1 MQLKLDLLEQILNI
15 VDRSPKFDVRKLRA
29 ETIKDPKW
37 VAFGAGNIFRGYI
50 ARIAQDLV
58 NCSAFDRGVNVI
70 QGRDYEML
78 DTVYEPND
86 NLAVSVTLANDGN
99 FSSEIIANIAEVVKM
114 TLRPERVKEIFRKP
128 SLQIISYT
136 ITEKGYDIYNS
147 KGELSDVVKSALD
160 NDPCIS
166 SHVMVASVG
175 FLYERYLAKLPVT
188 LLSLDN
194 LSKNGSILK
203 KAILRIAEEYVARG
217 KLEREFLDYLN
228 DDKWVTYPWT
238 MIDKI
243 TPGPDPN
250 VANYLQ
256 TIGFEDVGPFKL
268 CNGAICSKFVNS
280 EEAEYL
286 AIEDKFANGRPDFSK
301 AGVFLVDRATVEKIE
316 TMKVTA
322 CLNPLHTTLA
332 VYGSLLGYDKIWQE
346 MNDPVLVKLIKRL
359 AYDEA
364 LPVVEDPIV
373 IDPVKFVDEVINK
386 RFANPYLQDSPQRI
400 ATDTSMKISIRFGKT
415 INTYIALGKDV
426 TKLRYIPIVLAGWLR
441 YLLAVDDNG
450 CEFTPSPDP
459 CIEELQESLS
469 EQSYERAIVDDK
481 IIDLLSNEKYFGVN
495 LNSIGLAENVLRYF
509 SEMCQGKGSVRRT
522 LEKYTK

>member
-203 KAILRIAEEYVARG
+203 KLFCV
-217 KLEREFLDYLN
+217 
-228 DDKWVTYPWT
+228 
-238 MIDKI
+238 
-243 TPGPDPN
+243 
-250 VANYLQ
+250 
-256 TIGFEDVGPFKL
+256 
-268 CNGAICSKFVNS
+268 
-280 EEAEYL
+280 
-286 AIEDKFANGRPDFSK
+286 
-301 AGVFLVDRATVEKIE
+301 
-316 TMKVTA
+316 
-322 CLNPLHTTLA
+322 
-332 VYGSLLGYDKIWQE
+332 
-346 MNDPVLVKLIKRL
+346 
-359 AYDEA
+359 
-364 LPVVEDPIV
+364 
-373 IDPVKFVDEVINK
+373 
-386 RFANPYLQDSPQRI
+386 
-400 ATDTSMKISIRFGKT
+400 
-415 INTYIALGKDV
+415 
-426 TKLRYIPIVLAGWLR
+426 
-441 YLLAVDDNG
+441 
-450 CEFTPSPDP
+450 
-459 CIEELQESLS
+459 
-469 EQSYERAIVDDK
+469 
-481 IIDLLSNEKYFGVN
+481 
-495 LNSIGLAENVLRYF
+495 
-509 SEMCQGKGSVRRT
+509 
-522 LEKYTK
+522 